1 MPVEINELIIRARVN
16 EPQPA
21 AGTQPE
27 TGADSSKKDGALKSV
42 RRAVEEVMDIVKR
55 KNER

>member
-21 AGTQPE
+21 AGMQPE
-27 TGADSSKKDGALKSV
+27 SGASQPKKDTALKSIQ
-42 RRAVEEVMDIVKR
+42 RAAEEVMDILKR